1 MAALVAALNSPP
13 IRRLKRTWD
22 VVSNRHIGVLDDIEK
37 TMQVM
42 QLAEDVVAGCSR
54 YSHTAWKEFGRVPY
68 YVVKSI
74 TPMCPLYRCVLVHVV
89 LAVQLTDRGAFVQA
103 CT

>member
-22 VVSNRHIGVLDDIEK
+22 VVSNRHIAVLDDIEK

-42 QLAEDVVAGCSR
+42 QFAKDVVVVASHSHYSR
-54 YSHTAWKEFGRVPY
+54 TAWKESGRVP
-68 YVVKSI
+68 
-74 TPMCPLYRCVLVHVV
+74 
-89 LAVQLTDRGAFVQA
+89 
-103 CT
+103 